1 MLASTGVIFA
11 ASKVKIGNL
20 YYYLNSTSQTAS
32 VESQNSTYPR
42 WSTNITS
49 ANIPSSVT
57 YNGSTYIVTSIS
69 DFAFSG
75 CTNLAFVSIPE
86 SVTKIYRTAFS
97 GCTSLS
103 RVNWNC
109 KTCRIEDVSSYRDG
123 LFYNLREQ
131 IISFVFGDQV
141 EVIPGD
147 LCSGMKNLNTIEIP
161 NSVLSIGSYAFSGCS
176 SLSSIT
182 MGNSITTIG
191 NYAFYGCSN
200 LSSITMGNSV
210 INIGQ
215 YAFGNCS
222 GLTLVVIPDSITTI
236 GANAFNGCS
245 GLSMITIGKNITSI
259 GTKAFNDCNNI
270 SSIVWEARNY
280 TDFSSYSASPFYNV
294 RGQISSF
301 TFGDEVEHIPSYL
314 CYGMTELT
322 SVSIPNNVISIG
334 NYAFAWCDGLASM
347 VISDS
352 VTSIGNSAFYG
363 CSDLRSL
370 KLGNNITD
378 IGECAFRGC
387 NGLTAVEIPNSTLNI
402 GNNAFGECNNILSVI
417 WNAQKC
423 TNFSS
428 DSSSPFYNIRNKIT
442 SFTFGEGVEHI
453 PSYLCYKM
461 MNLTSITI
469 PNNVSTIGNYAFAGC
484 TGLTSIEIP
493 NSVTSIGNYA
503 FNGCSGVTSVTIG
516 NNVTT
521 IGDYAFQNCTALA
534 SIEIPNSVTSVGNYA
549 FNGCSS
555 VTAVSI
561 GNNVSTI
568 GDYVFAGCS
577 GLVSIEIP
585 NSVTS
590 VGNYAFNGCSGL
602 ASVTIG
608 NNVSNIGDYAFNFS
622 KVWPDYTSIIFKN
635 ETPCTLG
642 ESPFPSR
649 YKLYIPCG
657 SLNTYKAVWS
667 NYTTYELPTHVK
679 TSITPQY
686 SGYISIP
693 DSASECR
700 SYTIKAISYDHW
712 HFIGWSDGINDSI
725 REVDGAIDTTLTAIF
740 EKDKHEV
747 EITTEDSIKGIVTG
761 SGNYEYGDNITIE
774 ALPEY
779 GYHFS
784 HWSDKDAEYDSQ
796 VPADAISASRASRLA
811 SYLDEEKSSDEKY
824 TIIGYIV
831 GAYGYYNNSYWL
843 SDTPNGSGDFIIFK
857 AKNTATK
864 GSLVKVNAY
873 LYNYYGTY
881 ETLQNTAEITEITQ
895 NALDNPRKVHITRD
909 TTFTAY
915 FESNKYTI
923 TVTGDDEGWYYGG
936 GEYDYLSSCTIYAEA
951 GYGYSFTQWS
961 DGNTDNP
968 RVVVLTQDTTFTA
981 QYEYITSGTC
991 GNNYV
996 LTWSY
1001 DRENTTLTIS
1011 GNGALDE
1018 HYTFGAEAPR
1028 NMTKLVIEDGVTN
1041 IGSTAFD
1048 YCYSLTSVTIPNS
1061 ATSIGNSAFEGC
1073 RSLTSVIIPTSVTNI
1088 GQSAFEG
1095 CRSLTSVEIPSSVT
1109 NVGNRAFANC
1119 PLEKVYWG
1127 VADQADYAKEDFS
1140 SVGIK
1145 VGLDASNLNWSSVYL
1160 YAWTNSGTTISSA
1173 WPGTKVNI
1181 DESGLYTYTFSSSY
1195 STVNIIWNNG
1205 TDQTM
1210 DITNVSTSG
1219 IYTLTSSS
1227 GTNISYNT
1235 RPFEGKSLSPFV
1247 NSTAN
1252 ISEFTIGENVTRIP
1266 ALLCEGAGNLTELT
1280 IPNSVTAIGESAFD
1294 GCSAL
1299 TTLTLGESITSY
1311 GTNTFAGCSNL
1322 ASIYNYRERPAKL
1335 GAGTF
1340 DGVDYFNCTLY
1351 VLANSVNMYKSSGSD
1366 WKDFYFVEPIGATS
1380 TTTDEVVVTPHDNT
1394 ADIVWPTISGAAS
1407 YKLEIKDIDGNLI
1420 CTLIFNA
1427 NGQLTSLAFHAPARN
1442 NAPQQAQTAG
1452 FQFTITGLEIATRY
1466 TYTMQVKDAS
1476 SQVIAEYSGTFGT
1489 TGATEIHSGI
1499 NNISTTNVSQK
1510 IMSNGQIYILRGD
1523 KTYTLQG
1530 QEVK

>member
-1 MLASTGVIFA
+1 MRKKLSLFLLALITGAGTMFASNTQVDGIYYDFDSST
-11 ASKVKIGNL
+11 K
-20 YYYLNSTSQTAS
+20 TAS
-32 VESQNSTYPR
+32 VTFRGSYYYSYDNEYSGSVV
-42 WSTNITS
+42 
-49 ANIPSSVT
+49 IPSSVT
-57 YNGSTYIVTSIS
+57 YNAVTY
-69 DFAFSG
+69 
-75 CTNLAFVSIPE
+75 
-86 SVTKIYRTAFS
+86 
-97 GCTSLS
+97 
-103 RVNWNC
+103 
-109 KTCRIEDVSSYRDG
+109 
-123 LFYNLREQ
+123 
-131 IISFVFGDQV
+131 
-141 EVIPGD
+141 
-147 LCSGMKNLNTIEIP
+147 
-161 NSVLSIGSYAFSGCS
+161 
-176 SLSSIT
+176 
-182 MGNSITTIG
+182 
-191 NYAFYGCSN
+191 
-200 LSSITMGNSV
+200 
-210 INIGQ
+210 
-215 YAFGNCS
+215 
-222 GLTLVVIPDSITTI
+222 
-236 GANAFNGCS
+236 
-245 GLSMITIGKNITSI
+245 
-259 GTKAFNDCNNI
+259 
-270 SSIVWEARNY
+270 
-280 TDFSSYSASPFYNV
+280 
-294 RGQISSF
+294 
-301 TFGDEVEHIPSYL
+301 
-314 CYGMTELT
+314 
-322 SVSIPNNVISIG
+322 
-334 NYAFAWCDGLASM
+334 
-347 VISDS
+347 S
-352 VTSIGNSAFYG
+352 VTSIG
-363 CSDLRSL
+363 D
-370 KLGNNITD
+370 
-378 IGECAFRGC
+378 
-387 NGLTAVEIPNSTLNI
+387 
-402 GNNAFGECNNILSVI
+402 NAFFV
-417 WNAQKC
+417 C
-423 TNFSS
+423 T
-428 DSSSPFYNIRNKIT
+428 
-442 SFTFGEGVEHI
+442 G
-453 PSYLCYKM
+453 
-461 MNLTSITI
+461 LTSIEI
-469 PNNVSTIGNYAFAGC
+469 PNNVTSIGDYAFSGC

-493 NSVTSIGNYA
+493 NSVTSIGRGA
-503 FNGCSGVTSVTIG
+503 FFYCSGLTSITIPNSVTS
-516 NNVTT
+516 
-521 IGDYAFQNCTALA
+521 IGDYAFDDCNSLPVINNIRYADTYLVGVVDKTLTSYTIRQGTKWIGYKAFDGCSVLT
-534 SIEIPNSVTSVGNYA
+534 SIEIPNSVTSIGSSA
-549 FNGCSS
+549 FNECSGLTSITIPNS
-555 VTAVSI
+555 VTS
-561 GNNVSTI
+561 I
-568 GDYVFAGCS
+568 GDYAFDGCTGLTSVTIPNSITSIGSDAFQNCSSLTSPIYNAHIFAYMPKNYSGAYSIPDGIETIAGSAFSGCS
-577 GLVSIEIP
+577 GLTSVTIPNSVTNIGSDAFYNVPNILYDGTATGSPWGARSLNGYVDGYLVYSDASKTSLLACSAAAEEIIIPNSVTNIGGTAFSGCSHLSTVTIKADSILSKNYSSTSNLSNIFGGQVTEYILGDSVTSIGANAFYGCSSLTSIEIP
-585 NSVTS
+585 NSVTSIGSDAFYNVPNILYDGTATGSPWGARSLNGYVDGYLVYSDASKTSLLACSAAAEEIIIPNSVTNIGGTAFSGCSHLSTVTIKADSILSKNYSSTSNLSNIFGGQVTEYILGDSVTS

-686 SGYISIP
+686 SGYIYSP

-725 REVDGAIDTTLTAIF
+725 RVVDGAIDTTLTAIF

-774 ALPEY
+774 TLPEY

-843 SDTPNGSGDFIIFK
+843 SDTPNGNGDFIIFK
-857 AKNTATK
+857 AKNSATT

-909 TTFTAY
+909 TTITAY

-923 TVTGDDEGWYYGG
+923 TVTGDGEGWYYGG

-1011 GNGALDE
+1011 GDGALDE

-1061 ATSIGNSAFEGC
+1061 VTSIGDNAFEKCSG
-1073 RSLTSVIIPTSVTNI
+1073 LTAVTIPNSVTNI

-1127 VADQADYAKEDFS
+1127 VADQADYAKEEFS

-1195 STVNIIWNNG
+1195 STINIIWNNG

-1299 TTLTLGESITSY
+1299 TKLTLGENITSY
-1311 GTNTFAGCSNL
+1311 GTNAFAGCSNL

-1335 GAGTF
+1335 GANTF

-1380 TTTDEVVVTPHDNT
+1380 ATTDEVVVTPYDNT
-1394 ADIVWPTISGAAS
+1394 ADVVWPTVSGANS
-1407 YKLEIKDIDGNLI
+1407 YELTIKDMNGDPI

-1489 TGATEIHSGI
+1489 TGATEIPTGI
-1499 NNISTTNVSQK
+1499 NDISTTNVSQK
-1510 IMSNGQIYILRGD
+1510 IMSNGQIFILRGE
-1523 KTYTLQG
+1523 KVYTVTG